1 MSVLFGSCY
10 MPVTQVHGTTAH
22 LATQVVCIYHTVCRV
37 TCVNIGGLYMNKF
50 EVSRASNY
58 YATFGLVHARV
69 LRLGKM
75 KVSRTLET
83 SI

>member
-1 MSVLFGSCY
+1 MLYACNTGAR
-10 MPVTQVHGTTAH
+10 HDGTSSYAGCMYI
-22 LATQVVCIYHTVCRV
+22 LYTVCRV